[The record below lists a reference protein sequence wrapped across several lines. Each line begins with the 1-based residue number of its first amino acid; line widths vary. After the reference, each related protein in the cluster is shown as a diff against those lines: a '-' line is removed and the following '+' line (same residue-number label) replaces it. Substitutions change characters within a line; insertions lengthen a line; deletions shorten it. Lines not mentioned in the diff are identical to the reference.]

1 MISPRFITDP
11 ETELML
17 CAGRDDPE
25 ALRVVYDRYGRRVH
39 RQLCAMI
46 GNHHTAEDLCQEVF
60 FRLYCYRHAYQPRAR
75 FGTWLY
81 HIVRSVG
88 LNALR
93 RERRRKRCLASERDF
108 ESVLQQV
115 RNCCCTRER
124 ESPEQHVIR
133 QEECDHVR
141 AALHALPKRQRRVVV
156 LQQFGQLSYCEIARR
171 LDVTPS
177 TVQALL
183 RRARRHLRQNLA
195 CETPPI
201 EIA

>member
-17 CAGRDDPE
+17 RAGRDDPE
-25 ALRVVYDRYGRRVH
+25 ALRVLYDRYLHPVH

-60 FRLYCYRHAYQPRAR
+60 FRVYRYRHAYQPRAR

-93 RERRRKRCLASERDF
+93 RERRRKRCVARERDL
-108 ESVLQQV
+108 ESALRQV
-115 RNCCCTRER
+115 RNCCRTRES

-133 QEECDHVR
+133 REECDHVR
-141 AALHALPKRQRRVVV
+141 AALHALPKRQRRVVI
-156 LQQFGQLSYCEIARR
+156 LQQFGQLGYYEIARR
-171 LDVTPS
+171 LDVTPT

-183 RRARRHLRQNLA
+183 RRARRHLRRNLA
-195 CETPPI
+195 NE
-201 EIA
+201 AADN